1 MLSAAVR
8 PTPGSWRGLLVLSVL
23 LVSLVGGGSAAAA
36 ATTPSVHHSATWRL
50 EHLALSLLNCTRT
63 GGWVHADGHCADGG
77 SGKHSKYRKPLA
89 LSAAIS
95 DRVSRPYAKRMLAA
109 HACSHYVG
117 GSSIPQRFRSHGYK
131 GSPYGESIGCGDGW
145 TPRRMIIEAELHYQS
160 EKGTTGW
167 HWRNLKNPGFD
178 RVGIGVAKS
187 GRGSRVVFDFY
198 GG

>member
-1 MLSAAVR
+1 M
-8 PTPGSWRGLLVLSVL
+8 
-23 LVSLVGGGSAAAA
+23 LVSLMLVAIVGGVSASATA
-36 ATTPSVHHSATWRL
+36 ATSTSTTHHSSIWRL

-63 GGWVHADGHCADGG
+63 GGWVHADGQCAGG
-77 SGKHSKYRKPLA
+77 DSGKHSHYRKPLA
-89 LSAAIS
+89 LSTAIS

-117 GSSIPQRFRSHGYK
+117 GSSIPQRFRSNGYK

-145 TPRRMIIEAELHYQS
+145 TPRQMIIHASLSYQS
-160 EKGTTGW
+160 EKGTSGW

-178 RVGIGVAKS
+178 RVGIGVAV
-187 GRGSRVVFDFY
+187 GRNGSRVVYDFY